1 MVALVKALY
10 KWFFALIFL
19 GISANLNAQEDPQK
33 KTADTI
39 PEYQKLYT
47 KALKLIDSAKYKE
60 ATPLLKKAV
69 KEKKDFYPAFNK
81 MAYILVKQENYKD
94 AEKELEK
101 AEKIMP
107 LDFETQKLKGIIYYK
122 TNKFK
127 ECKMAIDTAMS
138 IAKDDKIDDAELYY
152 YQALLMF
159 KGKSY
164 KTALASCESAIDI
177 KANYIEAMILKGEI
191 RFAMKDYNYAIKELS
206 DAIKVM
212 SAEKP
217 DYSAYKLRAK
227 AKFEVADYKGA
238 VTDWNVYIDGNA
250 NEEDALIA
258 RAAAKINSNDNSG
271 AIADLDEAIKLNG
284 KNPVSYCYRGVAKGG
299 NKSYVEALK
308 DLDYAIKLKFDYG
321 AAYVNRAA
329 IKMASK
335 DKHGACADLQKADSL
350 GDNMAFKLIEQYCKG
365 GK

>member
-1 MVALVKALY
+1 MVKSVY
-10 KWFFALIFL
+10 KWHLMLLLVLKAGLFFGQDDA
-19 GISANLNAQEDPQK
+19 PQK
-33 KTADTI
+33 PVDTI
-39 PEYQKLYT
+39 PEYQKQYT
-47 KALKLIDSAKYKE
+47 KALKLIDSAKYKD
-60 ATPLLKKAV
+60 ALPVLKKV
-69 KEKKDFYPAFNK
+69 LKENKEFYSAYNK
-81 MAYILVKQENYKD
+81 MAYIFMKQENYKD
-94 AEKELEK
+94 AEKELAK

-107 LDFETQKLKGIIYYK
+107 LDFETQKLKGIIFYK

-138 IAKDDKIDDAELYY
+138 IAKDDKIDDAELFY

-164 KTALASCESAIDI
+164 KPALASCESAIDI
-177 KANYIEAMILKGEI
+177 KSNYVEAMILKGEI
-191 RFAMKDYNYAIKELS
+191 RFNMKDYNYAIKELNE
-206 DAIKVM
+206 AIKIM
-212 SAEKP
+212 PAEKP

-227 AKFEVADYKGA
+227 SKFEVADYKGA
-238 VTDWNVYIDGNA
+238 ITDWNVYIDGNS
-250 NEEDALIA
+250 NEEEALIA

-299 NKSYVEALK
+299 NKSYVEGLK

-335 DKHGACADLQKADSL
+335 DKHGACEDLQKADSL